1 MAFKFNRFFSLP
13 LFFLVIIFSTV
24 FQLQGVSRNPSRWYN
39 GVQYLKN
46 LFKKPTFRHKPSPKI
61 PLNKIQHFEV
71 QGVKKEVTH
80 SIRVLL
86 NEKKNNSYW
95 TLVCPK
101 GFVLTNLKTNRK
113 KRYSETVLTIGFKN
127 GNLMMNGMKLSEK
140 ELKIDAIG
148 GHLTYDTRE
157 YQGSLLL
164 IVDKEVCYVIN
175 QINLEDYIYS
185 VLRSESWPGWPLEVN
200 KAFAIASRS
209 YALVKYLEG
218 AKSKKPYHIKNTNVH
233 QTYNGFHTN
242 PVLIQAV
249 KETSGVILTYDKKPI
264 LAMFDCCCG
273 DVIPA
278 HLNTIDFKKA
288 PYLARKVPCTFCKS
302 SKIYQWK
309 LEFDIDEFQ
318 KLLHASGFMV
328 KQIRDMYV
336 TKKDKAGA
344 VEEIVVKDRDKH
356 YIITGKQFYSMV
368 SKVKSFC
375 YSVAKKGKKIHISG
389 KGYGHHLGI
398 CQWGARNMINHG
410 WNYQSILTFYYPGTT
425 FMKLSSRAK

>member
-1 MAFKFNRFFSLP
+1 MAFKFKRFFSLP
-13 LFFLVIIFSTV
+13 LILFLCISLNVTKLHSISK
-24 FQLQGVSRNPSRWYN
+24 GSSRWYN
-39 GVQYLKN
+39 GVQFLKN
-46 LFKKPTFRHKPSPKI
+46 LFKRPTLHQKSTKII
-61 PLNKIQHFEV
+61 PLHKIQHYELA
-71 QGVKKEVTH
+71 GTKKTVSY

-86 NEKKNNSYW
+86 NEKKNNDAW
-95 TLVCPK
+95 VLGCAK
-101 GFVLTNLKTNRK
+101 GFVLTNVQSNCK
-113 KRYSETVLTIGFKN
+113 KRYAESSLKISFKN
-127 GNLMMNGMKLSEK
+127 GNLMVNGMRISEK
-140 ELKIDAIG
+140 QIKIDAG
-148 GHLTYDTRE
+148 TDHLTYENHD

-164 IVDKEVCYVIN
+164 VVEQGHCYVIN

-209 YALVKYLEG
+209 YAMVKYLEG
-218 AKSKKPYHIKNTNVH
+218 VKGKKPYHIKNTNAH

-242 PVLIQAV
+242 KLLKQAV
-249 KETSGVILTYDKKPI
+249 EETTGLILTHNKKPI
-264 LAMFDCCCG
+264 IAMFDCCCG

-309 LEFDIDEFQ
+309 LEFDVDEFQ
-318 KLLHASGFMV
+318 KLLHVSGYMV
-328 KQIRDMYV
+328 KQIRDIYV
-336 TKKDKAGA
+336 AKKDKAGA
-344 VEEIVVKDRDKH
+344 VEEIIIKDHDKKH
-356 YIITGKQFYSMV
+356 ILTGKQFYAMV

-375 YSVAKKGKKIHISG
+375 YSVSKKGKKIHIAG

-410 WNYQSILTFYYPGTT
+410 WNYQSILGFYYPGTT
-425 FMKLSSRAK
+425 FMKLTPHA